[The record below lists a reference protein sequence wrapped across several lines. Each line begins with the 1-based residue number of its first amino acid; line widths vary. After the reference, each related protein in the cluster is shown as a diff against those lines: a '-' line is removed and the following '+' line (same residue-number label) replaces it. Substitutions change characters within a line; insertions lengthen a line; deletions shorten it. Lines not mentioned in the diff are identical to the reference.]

1 MIPAPTSSISPH
13 RFFSTDNKETPRC
26 NIPPTLS
33 RAWLAHWPSLWQPA
47 APSRKPAPPAPGRP
61 STPTR
66 ANNGGT
72 FTGKVSK
79 ILVPG
84 DENKTCT
91 KCTDDRKDQPIKGLT
106 ILTGLKPNGNNNWDG
121 GQILDPENGKVY
133 SAKMSL
139 SEDGQK
145 LNVRGFL
152 GISLLGRTQTWVR
165 EQ

>member
-1 MIPAPTSSISPH
+1 MQRPPHSLARLAGALALALAAGSAFAQASPAGIWKTID
-13 RFFSTDNKETPRC
+13 DNSGKQKGEVT
-26 NIPPTLS
+26 IID
-33 RAWLAHWPSLWQPA
+33 
-47 APSRKPAPPAPGRP
+47 
-61 STPTR
+61 
-66 ANNGGT
+66 NGGT

-106 ILTGLKPNGNNNWDG
+106 ILTGLKANGNNNWDG

>member
-1 MIPAPTSSISPH
+1 MQHPPSALARLAGALALALAAGSAFAQASPAGTWKTID
-13 RFFSTDNKETPRC
+13 DNTGKQKGEVT
-26 NIPPTLS
+26 IVD
-33 RAWLAHWPSLWQPA
+33 
-47 APSRKPAPPAPGRP
+47 
-61 STPTR
+61 
-66 ANNGGT
+66 NGGT

-145 LNVRGFL
+145 LNVRGYL
-152 GISLLGRTQTWVR
+152 GISLLGRTQTWIR

>member
-1 MIPAPTSSISPH
+1 MQRTPHSFARLAGALAFALAAGSAFAQATPAGTWKTID
-13 RFFSTDNKETPRC
+13 DNTGKQKGEVK
-26 NIPPTLS
+26 IVD
-33 RAWLAHWPSLWQPA
+33 
-47 APSRKPAPPAPGRP
+47 
-61 STPTR
+61 
-66 ANNGGT
+66 NGGT

-91 KCTDDRKDQPIKGLT
+91 KCTDDRKDQPIQGLT
-106 ILTGLKPNGNNNWDG
+106 ILTGLKANGNNNWDG

-145 LNVRGFL
+145 LNVRGFI
-152 GISLLGRTQTWVR
+152 GISLIGRTQTWIR

>member
-1 MIPAPTSSISPH
+1 MQHTPYALARLAGALALALAAGSALPASPAG
-13 RFFSTDNKETPRC
+13 TWKTIDDNTGKQKGEVT
-26 NIPPTLS
+26 IVD
-33 RAWLAHWPSLWQPA
+33 
-47 APSRKPAPPAPGRP
+47 
-61 STPTR
+61 
-66 ANNGGT
+66 NGGT

-106 ILTGLKPNGNNNWDG
+106 ILTGLKPNGNNNGDG

-145 LNVRGFL
+145 RNVRGFL
-152 GISLLGRTQTWVR
+152 GISLLGRTQTWIR

>member
-1 MIPAPTSSISPH
+1 MKHTPH
-13 RFFSTDNKETPRC
+13 S
-26 NIPPTLS
+26 
-33 RAWLAHWPSLWQPA
+33 LAHLAGALALALAAGSAFAQASPA
-47 APSRKPAPPAPGRP
+47 GTWKTIDDNTGKQKGEVTIVDS
-61 STPTR
+61 
-66 ANNGGT
+66 GGT

-106 ILTGLKPNGNNNWDG
+106 ILTGLKADGNNNWDG

-152 GISLLGRTQTWVR
+152 GISLLGRTQTWIR

>member
-1 MIPAPTSSISPH
+1 MKHTPH
-13 RFFSTDNKETPRC
+13 S
-26 NIPPTLS
+26 
-33 RAWLAHWPSLWQPA
+33 LAHLAGALALALAAGSAFAQASPA
-47 APSRKPAPPAPGRP
+47 GTWKTIDDNTGKQKGEV
-61 STPTR
+61 TIVD
-66 ANNGGT
+66 NGGT
-72 FTGKVSK
+72 FSGKVSK

-106 ILTGLKPNGNNNWDG
+106 ILTGLKADGNNNWDG

-152 GISLLGRTQTWVR
+152 GISLLGRTQTWIR

>member
-1 MIPAPTSSISPH
+1 MQHTPHALARLAGALALAVAAGSAFAQATPAGTWKTID
-13 RFFSTDNKETPRC
+13 DNTGKQKGEVT
-26 NIPPTLS
+26 IVD
-33 RAWLAHWPSLWQPA
+33 
-47 APSRKPAPPAPGRP
+47 
-61 STPTR
+61 
-66 ANNGGT
+66 NGGT
-72 FTGKVSK
+72 FTGKVTK

-152 GISLLGRTQTWVR
+152 GISLLGRTQTWIR

>member
-1 MIPAPTSSISPH
+1 MKHTPHSLARLASALALALAAGSAFAQATPAGTWKTID
-13 RFFSTDNKETPRC
+13 DNTGKQKGEVT
-26 NIPPTLS
+26 IVD
-33 RAWLAHWPSLWQPA
+33 
-47 APSRKPAPPAPGRP
+47 
-61 STPTR
+61 
-66 ANNGGT
+66 NGGT
-72 FTGKVSK
+72 FTGKVTK

-152 GISLLGRTQTWVR
+152 GISLLGRTQTWIR

>member
-1 MIPAPTSSISPH
+1 MKPTHLSLARVAGAVAFALAAGSAFAQATPAGTWKTID
-13 RFFSTDNKETPRC
+13 DNTGKQKGEVT
-26 NIPPTLS
+26 IVD
-33 RAWLAHWPSLWQPA
+33 
-47 APSRKPAPPAPGRP
+47 
-61 STPTR
+61 
-66 ANNGGT
+66 NGGV

-139 SEDGQK
+139 SDDGQK

-152 GISLLGRTQTWVR
+152 GISLLGRTQTWIR

>member
-1 MIPAPTSSISPH
+1 MQRTPHSLARLAGALALALAAGSAFAQATPAGTWKTID
-13 RFFSTDNKETPRC
+13 DNTGKQKGEVT
-26 NIPPTLS
+26 IVE
-33 RAWLAHWPSLWQPA
+33 
-47 APSRKPAPPAPGRP
+47 
-61 STPTR
+61 
-66 ANNGGT
+66 NNGV
-72 FTGKVSK
+72 FTGKVTK

-106 ILTGLKPNGNNNWDG
+106 ILTGLKADGNNNWDG

-152 GISLLGRTQTWVR
+152 GISLLGRTQTWIR

>member
-1 MIPAPTSSISPH
+1 MQHTPYALARLAGALALALAAGSAFAQASPAGTWKTID
-13 RFFSTDNKETPRC
+13 DNTGKQKGEVT
-26 NIPPTLS
+26 IVD
-33 RAWLAHWPSLWQPA
+33 
-47 APSRKPAPPAPGRP
+47 
-61 STPTR
+61 
-66 ANNGGT
+66 NGGT

>member
-1 MIPAPTSSISPH
+1 MKPTHLSLARLAGAVAFALAAGSAFAQATPAGTWKTID
-13 RFFSTDNKETPRC
+13 DNTGKQKGEVT
-26 NIPPTLS
+26 IVD
-33 RAWLAHWPSLWQPA
+33 
-47 APSRKPAPPAPGRP
+47 
-61 STPTR
+61 
-66 ANNGGT
+66 NGGV
-72 FTGKVSK
+72 FTGNVSK

-152 GISLLGRTQTWVR
+152 GISLLGRTQTWIR

>member
-1 MIPAPTSSISPH
+1 MQ
-13 RFFSTDNKETPRC
+13 R
-26 NIPPTLS
+26 PPL
-33 RAWLAHWPSLWQPA
+33 ALAHLAGALALALAAGGAFAQASPA
-47 APSRKPAPPAPGRP
+47 GTWKTIDDNTGKQKGEV
-61 STPTR
+61 TIVD
-66 ANNGGT
+66 NGGV
-72 FTGKVSK
+72 FTGKVTK

-106 ILTGLKPNGNNNWDG
+106 ILTGLKANGNNNWDG

>member
-1 MIPAPTSSISPH
+1 MKHTPHSLARLAGALAFALAAGSAFAQASPAGTWKTID
-13 RFFSTDNKETPRC
+13 DNTGKQKGEVT
-26 NIPPTLS
+26 IVD
-33 RAWLAHWPSLWQPA
+33 
-47 APSRKPAPPAPGRP
+47 
-61 STPTR
+61 
-66 ANNGGT
+66 NGGT
-72 FTGKVSK
+72 FSGKVSK

-106 ILTGLKPNGNNNWDG
+106 ILTGLKADGNNNWDG

-152 GISLLGRTQTWVR
+152 GISLLGRTQTWIR

>member
-1 MIPAPTSSISPH
+1 MKPTHLSLVRLAGAMAFALVTGSAFAQATPAGTWKTID
-13 RFFSTDNKETPRC
+13 DNTGKQKGEVV
-26 NIPPTLS
+26 IVD
-33 RAWLAHWPSLWQPA
+33 
-47 APSRKPAPPAPGRP
+47 
-61 STPTR
+61 
-66 ANNGGT
+66 NGGV

-152 GISLLGRTQTWVR
+152 GISLLGRTQTWIR